1 MASAKKNFHVPLP
14 STLYEALH
22 TSAREMGQPATRFAQ
37 ELMQAGLEQWHRA
50 RRREQITAYARQ
62 VAGITDDLDPALE
75 RAGIDALA
83 QGEIPGKNQGRNP
96 VKKPERQDK
105 PVKQAKPKVRR

>member
-22 TSAREMGQPATRFAQ
+22 TSARDMGQPATRFAQ

-62 VAGITDDLDPALE
+62 IAGTADDLDPALE
-75 RAGIDALA
+75 QAGIDAPA
-83 QGEIPGKNQGRNP
+83 QGEIPGKNQGKNP
-96 VKKPERQDK
+96 VKKQEK
-105 PVKQAKPKVRR
+105 PIKQAKPKARR

>member
-62 VAGITDDLDPALE
+62 VAGTTDDLDPALE

-83 QGEIPGKNQGRNP
+83 QGGGACS
-96 VKKPERQDK
+96 KKQKEKREDT
-105 PVKQAKPKVRR
+105 

>member
-22 TSAREMGQPATRFAQ
+22 TSARDVGQPATRFAQ
-37 ELMQAGLEQWHRA
+37 ELMQAGLEQWYRA

-62 VAGITDDLDPALE
+62 VAGTTDDLDPALE
-75 RAGIDALA
+75 QAGIDAMA
-83 QGEIPGKNQGRNP
+83 RSEIPGKNQGKNP
-96 VKKPERQDK
+96 VKKSERQVK
-105 PVKQAKPKVRR
+105 PIKQAKPKARR